1 MKRSN
6 VILHAAVASA
16 LLNMA
21 GGAQAGVV
29 SATAVKFATELFGS
43 SATGSN
49 VLIKPSTAVYT
60 YNTPGGIVINPSG
73 VIYGYL
79 RLTGGTF
86 AAATAGDFAFGA
98 GISGLAATAAAIA
111 TDSST
116 VRVTITNTTTLNQ
129 TIGVGGTMTWTP
141 ATNSVGGV
149 NVTLGAAGGAV
160 TIQGSMASSS
170 SLPTSGTALP
180 ADLDN
185 GLSNTA
191 NLATSGSA
199 ITSAI
204 AASSTFAVKETQQVD
219 LLATAPGTRFTQ
231 PGTAA
236 SNANSTTV
244 VNLGSLTFTNV
255 ATTMAVDGTTAY
267 TVATRG
273 TATTLAGTVTGTY
286 KSSATMALTTDL
298 ACTVNIGAGPN
309 GTLNTGLTTFTF
321 AGGTLPT
328 SGTPF
333 YVCLTVPANTV
344 QIPLGTPTASFAF
357 TKTTTTDAANTAAG
371 NLYTLAYNGSQVD
384 VRNYVPA
391 ANASWVDV
399 VRLINTGTVT
409 ATVSGQFINET
420 TGALI
425 GTSQAIATS
434 LPPGGTATLTS
445 SQIEAVL
452 GAQAASSR
460 PRLRISAP
468 TNGMD
473 VQNYISTPQGGFSIM
488 HGKE

>member
-1 MKRSN
+1 MARRR
-6 VILHAAVASA
+6 HWPAR
-16 LLNMA
+16 LL
-21 GGAQAGVV
+21 G
-29 SATAVKFATELFGS
+29 
-43 SATGSN
+43 
-49 VLIKPSTAVYT
+49 P
-60 YNTPGGIVINPSG
+60 
-73 VIYGYL
+73 
-79 RLTGGTF
+79 
-86 AAATAGDFAFGA
+86 
-98 GISGLAATAAAIA
+98 
-111 TDSST
+111 
-116 VRVTITNTTTLNQ
+116 
-129 TIGVGGTMTWTP
+129 
-141 ATNSVGGV
+141 
-149 NVTLGAAGGAV
+149 
-160 TIQGSMASSS
+160 
-170 SLPTSGTALP
+170 
-180 ADLDN
+180 
-185 GLSNTA
+185 
-191 NLATSGSA
+191 
-199 ITSAI
+199 
-204 AASSTFAVKETQQVD
+204 
-219 LLATAPGTRFTQ
+219 
-231 PGTAA
+231 
-236 SNANSTTV
+236 
-244 VNLGSLTFTNV
+244 
-255 ATTMAVDGTTAY
+255 
-267 TVATRG
+267 
-273 TATTLAGTVTGTY
+273 
-286 KSSATMALTTDL
+286 
-298 ACTVNIGAGPN
+298 TVNIGAGPN

-371 NLYTLAYNGSQVD
+371 NLYSLVYNGSQVD